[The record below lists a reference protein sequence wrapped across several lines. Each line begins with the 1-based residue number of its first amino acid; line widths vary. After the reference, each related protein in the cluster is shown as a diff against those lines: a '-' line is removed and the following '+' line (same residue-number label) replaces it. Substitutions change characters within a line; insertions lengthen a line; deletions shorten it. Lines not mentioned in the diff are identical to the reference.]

1 MQKEFSRRD
10 FLKGMAVVTASG
22 LLVACGGGNGTPVK
36 LAFAAMNNFYDQ
48 AETLNGYVLCQGFQV
63 KNLSASDITL
73 DGLLDFETYD
83 KKEREVG
90 VEEAIRALAGSSKT
104 ITAKTS
110 AGAVT
115 SIAVLDPASS
125 KTLKP
130 GESAKVWFYAIA
142 PTNETTL
149 DILYQGVHQCY
160 LSYGKDL
167 PSHEPGGG
175 GGSSA
180 SSTVSSSSATS
191 ESASLSTAASEES
204 ASASTAASEVGVME
218 SPSDSVNREASASR

>member
-36 LAFAAMNNFYDQ
+36 LAFVAMDNFYDQ
-48 AETLNGYVLCQGFQV
+48 YEIPNGYVLHQVFQV

-73 DGLLDFETYD
+73 DGLLDFETCD
-83 KKEREVG
+83 QKASEVG
-90 VEEAIRALAGSSKT
+90 EEKAIRALAGSSKT

-115 SIAVLDPASS
+115 SIAMLDPASS

-130 GESAKVWFYAIA
+130 GESAMVWFSAIA
-142 PTNETTL
+142 PNNETTL

-175 GGSSA
+175 GSSSA
-180 SSTVSSSSATS
+180 SSAVSSSSTTA
-191 ESASLSTAASEES
+191 ESASTSTAASEEV
-204 ASASTAASEVGVME
+204 AVME
-218 SPSDSVNREASASR
+218 SQSDSVDREASASR

>member
-22 LLVACGGGNGTPVK
+22 LLVACGGGNGTSVK
-36 LAFAAMNNFYDQ
+36 LAFVAMDNFYDQ
-48 AETLNGYVLCQGFQV
+48 DETPNGYVLCQGFQV

-73 DGLLDFETYD
+73 DGLLDFGTCDE
-83 KKEREVG
+83 KASEVG
-90 VEEAIRALAGSSKT
+90 EEKAIRALAGSSKT

-115 SIAVLDPASS
+115 SIAALDPASS

-130 GESAKVWFYAIA
+130 GESAMVWFSAIA
-142 PTNETTL
+142 PNNETTL

-175 GGSSA
+175 GSSSA

-191 ESASLSTAASEES
+191 ESASTAASED
-204 ASASTAASEVGVME
+204 GVME
-218 SPSDSVNREASASR
+218 SPSSVDREASASR

>member
-22 LLVACGGGNGTPVK
+22 LLVACGGGGNGTPVK
-36 LAFAAMNNFYDQ
+36 LAFVAMDDFYDQ
-48 AETLNGYVLCQGFQV
+48 DETPNGYVLCQGFQV

-73 DGLLDFETYD
+73 EGLLDFETYNN
-83 KKEREVG
+83 KESEVG
-90 VEEAIRALAGSSKT
+90 VEKAIRALAGSSKT

-115 SIAVLDPASS
+115 SIAVLDPSS
-125 KTLKP
+125 PKTLKP
-130 GESAKVWFYAIA
+130 GESAMVWFFAIA
-142 PTNETTL
+142 PSNETTL

-180 SSTVSSSSATS
+180 SSTVSSSSAT
-191 ESASLSTAASEES
+191 EES
-204 ASASTAASEVGVME
+204 ASSSTAASEVGAIE
-218 SPSDSVNREASASR
+218 SPSYSVGREASASR

>member
-22 LLVACGGGNGTPVK
+22 LLMACGGGNGTPVK
-36 LAFAAMNNFYDQ
+36 LAFVAMDDFYDQ
-48 AETLNGYVLCQGFQV
+48 AETQNGYVLCQGFQV

-130 GESAKVWFYAIA
+130 GESAKVWFSAIA

-180 SSTVSSSSATS
+180 SSAVSSSSTTA
-191 ESASLSTAASEES
+191 ESASS
-204 ASASTAASEVGVME
+204 STAASEVGVME
-218 SPSDSVNREASASR
+218 SPSDSVDREASASR

>member
-36 LAFAAMNNFYDQ
+36 LAFIAMDDFDDQ
-48 AETLNGYVLCQGFQV
+48 DETPNGYVLYQVFQV

-73 DGLLDFETYD
+73 DGLLDFETYN
-83 KKEREVG
+83 KEAREVG
-90 VEEAIRALAGSSKT
+90 DEEAIRALAGSSKT

-142 PTNETTL
+142 PNNETTL

-175 GGSSA
+175 GSGSA
-180 SSTVSSSSATS
+180 SSAVSSSST
-191 ESASLSTAASEES
+191 TEE
-204 ASASTAASEVGVME
+204 SASTAASEDGVME
-218 SPSDSVNREASASR
+218 SPSSVDREASASR

>member
-1 MQKEFSRRD
+1 MGEKFSRRD

-22 LLVACGGGNGTPVK
+22 LLVACGGGNGTQVK
-36 LAFAAMNNFYDQ
+36 LAFVAMDNFYDQ
-48 AETLNGYVLCQGFQV
+48 DETPNGYVLCQGFQV
-63 KNLSASDITL
+63 KNLSASDIAL
-73 DGLLDFETYD
+73 DGLLDLETYD

-130 GESAKVWFYAIA
+130 GESAKVWFFAIA
-142 PTNETTL
+142 PNNETTL

-175 GGSSA
+175 GSSSA
-180 SSTVSSSSATS
+180 SSTVSSSFATS
-191 ESASLSTAASEES
+191 ES
-204 ASASTAASEVGVME
+204 ASASTAASEEVAVME
-218 SPSDSVNREASASR
+218 SPSSVDREASASR

>member
-36 LAFAAMNNFYDQ
+36 LAFVAMDDFYDQ
-48 AETLNGYVLCQGFQV
+48 DETLNGYVLCQGFQV

-130 GESAKVWFYAIA
+130 GESAKVWFSAIA

-175 GGSSA
+175 SSA
-180 SSTVSSSSATS
+180 SSAVSSSSATA
-191 ESASLSTAASEES
+191 ESASS
-204 ASASTAASEVGVME
+204 STAASEVGVME
-218 SPSDSVNREASASR
+218 SPSDSVDREASASR

>member
-36 LAFAAMNNFYDQ
+36 LAFVVMDNFYDQ
-48 AETLNGYVLCQGFQV
+48 DETPNGYVLCQGFQV

-90 VEEAIRALAGSSKT
+90 VEEAIRALADSSKT

-115 SIAVLDPASS
+115 SIAALDPASS

-130 GESAKVWFYAIA
+130 GERAMVWFSAIA
-142 PTNETTL
+142 PNNETTL

-175 GGSSA
+175 GSSA

-191 ESASLSTAASEES
+191 ESASTAASE
-204 ASASTAASEVGVME
+204 EVGVME
-218 SPSDSVNREASASR
+218 SPSSVDREASASR

>member
-22 LLVACGGGNGTPVK
+22 LLMACGGGNGTPVK
-36 LAFAAMNNFYDQ
+36 LAFVAMDNFYDQ
-48 AETLNGYVLCQGFQV
+48 AETQNENGYVLCQGFQV

-73 DGLLDFETYD
+73 DGLLDFETYN
-83 KKEREVG
+83 KKERKVG

-130 GESAKVWFYAIA
+130 GESAMVWFSAIA
-142 PTNETTL
+142 PANETTL

-175 GGSSA
+175 GSGSA
-180 SSTVSSSSATS
+180 SSAVSSSSTTA
-191 ESASLSTAASEES
+191 ESASS
-204 ASASTAASEVGVME
+204 STAASEVGVME
-218 SPSDSVNREASASR
+218 SPSSVDREASASR

>member
-36 LAFAAMNNFYDQ
+36 LAFVAMDDFYDQ
-48 AETLNGYVLCQGFQV
+48 DETSNGYVVCQGFQV

-142 PTNETTL
+142 PNNETTL

-175 GGSSA
+175 GSSSA

-191 ESASLSTAASEES
+191 ES

-218 SPSDSVNREASASR
+218 SPSSVDREASASR

>member
-1 MQKEFSRRD
+1 MGEKFSRRD
-10 FLKGMAVVTASG
+10 FLKGMAAVTASG

-36 LAFAAMNNFYDQ
+36 LAFVAMDDSYGQD
-48 AETLNGYVLCQGFQV
+48 EIPNGYVLHQVFQV

-142 PTNETTL
+142 PNNETTL

-167 PSHEPGGG
+167 PSHEPGGSG
-175 GGSSA
+175 SSSA
-180 SSTVSSSSATS
+180 SSTVSSSATS
-191 ESASLSTAASEES
+191 ES
-204 ASASTAASEVGVME
+204 ASASTAASEEVAVME
-218 SPSDSVNREASASR
+218 SPSSVDREASASR

>member
-36 LAFAAMNNFYDQ
+36 LAFVAMDNFYDQ
-48 AETLNGYVLCQGFQV
+48 AETLNDYVLCQGFQV

-191 ESASLSTAASEES
+191 ESASTAASED
-204 ASASTAASEVGVME
+204 GVME
-218 SPSDSVNREASASR
+218 SPSSVDREASASR

>member
-1 MQKEFSRRD
+1 MGEKFSRRD

-36 LAFAAMNNFYDQ
+36 LAFVAMDNFYDQ
-48 AETLNGYVLCQGFQV
+48 AETPNGYVLCQGFQV

-83 KKEREVG
+83 KKERKVG

-104 ITAKTS
+104 ITAKIS

-130 GESAKVWFYAIA
+130 GESAKIWFYAIA
-142 PTNETTL
+142 PNNETTL

-180 SSTVSSSSATS
+180 SSAVSSSST
-191 ESASLSTAASEES
+191 TEE
-204 ASASTAASEVGVME
+204 SASTAASEDGVME
-218 SPSDSVNREASASR
+218 SPSSVDREASASR

>member
-1 MQKEFSRRD
+1 MGEKFSRRD

-36 LAFAAMNNFYDQ
+36 LAFVAMDNFYDQ
-48 AETLNGYVLCQGFQV
+48 DETLNGYVLCQGFQV

-130 GESAKVWFYAIA
+130 GESAKVWFFAIA
-142 PTNETTL
+142 PNNETTL

-175 GGSSA
+175 GSSSA
-180 SSTVSSSSATS
+180 SSTVSSSFATS
-191 ESASLSTAASEES
+191 ES
-204 ASASTAASEVGVME
+204 ASASTAASEEVAVME
-218 SPSDSVNREASASR
+218 SPSSVDREASASR

>member
-36 LAFAAMNNFYDQ
+36 LAFVAMDNFYDQ
-48 AETLNGYVLCQGFQV
+48 AETQNGYVLCQGFQV

-130 GESAKVWFYAIA
+130 GESAKVWFFAIA

-167 PSHEPGGG
+167 PSQEPGGG

-180 SSTVSSSSATS
+180 SSAVSSSSTTA
-191 ESASLSTAASEES
+191 ESASS
-204 ASASTAASEVGVME
+204 STAASEVGVMK
-218 SPSDSVNREASASR
+218 SPSDSVDREASASR

>member
-1 MQKEFSRRD
+1 MGEKFSRRD

-36 LAFAAMNNFYDQ
+36 LAFVAMDNFYDQ
-48 AETLNGYVLCQGFQV
+48 DETLNSYVLCQGFQV

-142 PTNETTL
+142 PNNETTL

-167 PSHEPGGG
+167 PSHEPGDGS
-175 GGSSA
+175 SSA
-180 SSTVSSSSATS
+180 SSTVSSSATA
-191 ESASLSTAASEES
+191 E
-204 ASASTAASEVGVME
+204 SASTAASEEAGVME
-218 SPSDSVNREASASR
+218 SPSSVDREASASR

>member
-1 MQKEFSRRD
+1 MSEKFSRRD

-22 LLVACGGGNGTPVK
+22 LLVACGGGNGTSVK
-36 LAFAAMNNFYDQ
+36 LAFVAMDDSYGQ
-48 AETLNGYVLCQGFQV
+48 YEIPNGYVLHQVFQV

-83 KKEREVG
+83 KKERGVG

-142 PTNETTL
+142 PNNETTL

-175 GGSSA
+175 GSSSA
-180 SSTVSSSSATS
+180 SSTVSSGSATS
-191 ESASLSTAASEES
+191 ES

-218 SPSDSVNREASASR
+218 SPSDSVDREASASR

>member
-1 MQKEFSRRD
+1 MGEKFSRRD

-36 LAFAAMNNFYDQ
+36 LAFVAMDNFYDQ
-48 AETLNGYVLCQGFQV
+48 AETQNGYVLCQGFQV

-83 KKEREVG
+83 KKERDVG

-130 GESAKVWFYAIA
+130 GESAKVWFFAIA

-167 PSHEPGGG
+167 PSQEPGGG
-175 GGSSA
+175 GSGSA
-180 SSTVSSSSATS
+180 SSAVSSSSTTA
-191 ESASLSTAASEES
+191 ESASS
-204 ASASTAASEVGVME
+204 STAASEVGVME
-218 SPSDSVNREASASR
+218 SPSDSVDREASASR

>member
-1 MQKEFSRRD
+1 MGEKFSRRD

-36 LAFAAMNNFYDQ
+36 LAFVAMDNFYDQ
-48 AETLNGYVLCQGFQV
+48 DETLNGYVLCQGFQV

-175 GGSSA
+175 GSSSA
-180 SSTVSSSSATS
+180 SSAVSSSSTTE
-191 ESASLSTAASEES
+191 ESASSSTAASEEV
-204 ASASTAASEVGVME
+204 AVME
-218 SPSDSVNREASASR
+218 SPSDPVDREASASR

>member
-1 MQKEFSRRD
+1 MGEKFSRRD

-36 LAFAAMNNFYDQ
+36 LAFVAMDNFYDQ
-48 AETLNGYVLCQGFQV
+48 DETLNGYVLCQGFQV

-130 GESAKVWFYAIA
+130 GESAKVWFSAIA

-175 GGSSA
+175 GSSSA
-180 SSTVSSSSATS
+180 SSTVSSSSATA
-191 ESASLSTAASEES
+191 E
-204 ASASTAASEVGVME
+204 SASTAASEVGVME
-218 SPSDSVNREASASR
+218 SPSSVDREASASR

>member
-36 LAFAAMNNFYDQ
+36 LAFVAMDNFYDQ
-48 AETLNGYVLCQGFQV
+48 AETQNGYVLCQGFQV

-115 SIAVLDPASS
+115 SIAALDPASS

-130 GESAKVWFYAIA
+130 GESAKVWFSAIA

-167 PSHEPGGG
+167 PSQEPGGG
-175 GGSSA
+175 GSGSA
-180 SSTVSSSSATS
+180 SSAVSSSSTTA
-191 ESASLSTAASEES
+191 ESASSSTAASE
-204 ASASTAASEVGVME
+204 EVGVME
-218 SPSDSVNREASASR
+218 SPSGSVDREASASR

>member
-36 LAFAAMNNFYDQ
+36 LAFVAMDNFYDQ
-48 AETLNGYVLCQGFQV
+48 AETLNDYVLCQGFQV

-90 VEEAIRALAGSSKT
+90 VEGAIRALAGSSKT

-130 GESAKVWFYAIA
+130 GESAKIWFYAIA
-142 PTNETTL
+142 PNNETTL

-175 GGSSA
+175 GSSSA

-191 ESASLSTAASEES
+191 ESASTAES
-204 ASASTAASEVGVME
+204 ASSSTAASEVGVME
-218 SPSDSVNREASASR
+218 SPSSVDREASASR

>member
-1 MQKEFSRRD
+1 
-10 FLKGMAVVTASG
+10 MAVVTASG

-36 LAFAAMNNFYDQ
+36 LAFVAMDNFYDQ
-48 AETLNGYVLCQGFQV
+48 DETPNGYVLCQGFQV

-73 DGLLDFETYD
+73 DGLLDFETYNNEES
-83 KKEREVG
+83 KVG

-110 AGAVT
+110 AGVVT

-130 GESAKVWFYAIA
+130 GESAMVWFYAIA
-142 PTNETTL
+142 PTNETRL

-175 GGSSA
+175 SSSSA

-191 ESASLSTAASEES
+191 ESASASTAASEEV
-204 ASASTAASEVGVME
+204 AVME
-218 SPSDSVNREASASR
+218 SPSSVDREASASR

>member
-1 MQKEFSRRD
+1 MSEKFSRRD

-36 LAFAAMNNFYDQ
+36 LAFVAMDNFYDRD
-48 AETLNGYVLCQGFQV
+48 ETLNSYVLCQGFQV

-142 PTNETTL
+142 PNNETTL

-175 GGSSA
+175 GSSSA
-180 SSTVSSSSATS
+180 SSAVSSSST
-191 ESASLSTAASEES
+191 TEES
-204 ASASTAASEVGVME
+204 ASSSTAASEVGVME
-218 SPSDSVNREASASR
+218 SPSSVDREASASR

>member
-36 LAFAAMNNFYDQ
+36 LAFVAMDNFYDQ
-48 AETLNGYVLCQGFQV
+48 AETLNDYVLCQGFQV

-90 VEEAIRALAGSSKT
+90 VEGAIRALAGSSKT

-130 GESAKVWFYAIA
+130 GESAKIWFYAIA
-142 PTNETTL
+142 PNNETTL

-175 GGSSA
+175 GSSSA

-191 ESASLSTAASEES
+191 ESAST
-204 ASASTAASEVGVME
+204 STAASEVGVME
-218 SPSDSVNREASASR
+218 SPSSVDREASASR

>member
-1 MQKEFSRRD
+1 MGEKFSRRD

-22 LLVACGGGNGTPVK
+22 LLVACGGGNGMPVK
-36 LAFAAMNNFYDQ
+36 LAFVAMDNFYDQ
-48 AETLNGYVLCQGFQV
+48 DETLNSYVLCQGFQV

-130 GESAKVWFYAIA
+130 GESAKVWFFAIA

-175 GGSSA
+175 GSSA

-191 ESASLSTAASEES
+191 ESASTAASE
-204 ASASTAASEVGVME
+204 EVGVME
-218 SPSDSVNREASASR
+218 SPSDSVDREASASR

>member
-1 MQKEFSRRD
+1 MGEKFSRRD

-36 LAFAAMNNFYDQ
+36 LAFVAMDNFYDQ
-48 AETLNGYVLCQGFQV
+48 AETLNDYVLCQGFQV

-73 DGLLDFETYD
+73 DGLLDFKTYD

-142 PTNETTL
+142 PNNETTL

-175 GGSSA
+175 GS
-180 SSTVSSSSATS
+180 SSTTS
-191 ESASLSTAASEES
+191 ESAST
-204 ASASTAASEVGVME
+204 STAASEVGVME
-218 SPSDSVNREASASR
+218 SPSSVDREASASR

>member
-36 LAFAAMNNFYDQ
+36 LAFVAMDNFYDQ
-48 AETLNGYVLCQGFQV
+48 DETLNGYVLCQGFQV

-73 DGLLDFETYD
+73 DGLLDFKTYD

-142 PTNETTL
+142 PNNETTL

-175 GGSSA
+175 GSSSA

-191 ESASLSTAASEES
+191 ESASTAASED
-204 ASASTAASEVGVME
+204 GVME
-218 SPSDSVNREASASR
+218 SPSSVDREASASR

>member
-22 LLVACGGGNGTPVK
+22 LLMACGGGNGTPVK
-36 LAFAAMNNFYDQ
+36 LAFVAMDNFYDQ
-48 AETLNGYVLCQGFQV
+48 AETQNGYVLCQGFQV

-130 GESAKVWFYAIA
+130 GESAKVWFFAIA

-167 PSHEPGGG
+167 PSYEPGGG
-175 GGSSA
+175 GSSSA
-180 SSTVSSSSATS
+180 SSTVSSSSATA
-191 ESASLSTAASEES
+191 E
-204 ASASTAASEVGVME
+204 SASTAASEAGVME
-218 SPSDSVNREASASR
+218 SPSSVDREASASR

>member
-36 LAFAAMNNFYDQ
+36 LAFVAMDNFYDQ
-48 AETLNGYVLCQGFQV
+48 AETLNDYVLCQGFQV

-90 VEEAIRALAGSSKT
+90 VEGAIRALVGSSKT

-130 GESAKVWFYAIA
+130 GESAKIWFSAIA
-142 PTNETTL
+142 PNNETTL

-175 GGSSA
+175 GSSSA

-191 ESASLSTAASEES
+191 ESASTAASED
-204 ASASTAASEVGVME
+204 GVME
-218 SPSDSVNREASASR
+218 SPSSVDREASASR

>member
-36 LAFAAMNNFYDQ
+36 LAFVAMDNFYDQ
-48 AETLNGYVLCQGFQV
+48 AETLNDYVLCQGFQV

-83 KKEREVG
+83 KKERKFG

-142 PTNETTL
+142 PNNETTL

-175 GGSSA
+175 GSSSA
-180 SSTVSSSSATS
+180 SSAVSSSST
-191 ESASLSTAASEES
+191 TAE
-204 ASASTAASEVGVME
+204 SASTAASEDGVME
-218 SPSDSVNREASASR
+218 SPSDSVDRETSASR

>member
-10 FLKGMAVVTASG
+10 FLKGMAGVTASG

-36 LAFAAMNNFYDQ
+36 LAFVAMDNFYDQ
-48 AETLNGYVLCQGFQV
+48 AETQNGYVLCQGFQV

-115 SIAVLDPASS
+115 SIAALDPTSS

-130 GESAKVWFYAIA
+130 GESAMVWFSAIA

-180 SSTVSSSSATS
+180 SSAVSSSSATE
-191 ESASLSTAASEES
+191 ESASSSTAASEI
-204 ASASTAASEVGVME
+204 GVME
-218 SPSDSVNREASASR
+218 SPSSVDREASASR

>member
-1 MQKEFSRRD
+1 MGEKFSRRD

-22 LLVACGGGNGTPVK
+22 LMVACGGGNGPPGK
-36 LAFAAMNNFYDQ
+36 LAFVAMDNFYDQ
-48 AETLNGYVLCQGFQV
+48 AETQNGYVLCQGFQV

-110 AGAVT
+110 AGAVM

-130 GESAKVWFYAIA
+130 GESAKVWFSAIA

-180 SSTVSSSSATS
+180 SSAVSSSSTTA
-191 ESASLSTAASEES
+191 ESASS
-204 ASASTAASEVGVME
+204 STAASEVGVME
-218 SPSDSVNREASASR
+218 SPSDSVDREASASR

>member
-36 LAFAAMNNFYDQ
+36 LAFVAMDNFYDQ
-48 AETLNGYVLCQGFQV
+48 DETPNGYVLCQGFQV

-73 DGLLDFETYD
+73 DGLLDFETYNNI
-83 KKEREVG
+83 ERKFG

-130 GESAKVWFYAIA
+130 GESAKVWFSAIA

-175 GGSSA
+175 GSSSA

-191 ESASLSTAASEES
+191 ES

-218 SPSDSVNREASASR
+218 SPSSVDREASASR

>member
-1 MQKEFSRRD
+1 MGEKFSRRD

-36 LAFAAMNNFYDQ
+36 LAFVAMDNFYDQ
-48 AETLNGYVLCQGFQV
+48 DETPNGYVLCQGFQV

-73 DGLLDFETYD
+73 DGLLDFETYNNEES
-83 KKEREVG
+83 KVG

-110 AGAVT
+110 AGAVM

-130 GESAKVWFYAIA
+130 GESAKVWFFAIA

-175 GGSSA
+175 DSSSA
-180 SSTVSSSSATS
+180 SSTVSSSSATA
-191 ESASLSTAASEES
+191 E
-204 ASASTAASEVGVME
+204 SASTAASEDGVME
-218 SPSDSVNREASASR
+218 SPSSVDREASASR

>member
-36 LAFAAMNNFYDQ
+36 LAFVAMDDSYGQD
-48 AETLNGYVLCQGFQV
+48 ETPNGYYVLHQVFQV

-73 DGLLDFETYD
+73 EGLLDFETCD

-130 GESAKVWFYAIA
+130 GESATVWFFAIA

-175 GGSSA
+175 GSGSA
-180 SSTVSSSSATS
+180 SSAVSSSSTTA
-191 ESASLSTAASEES
+191 ESASSSTAASE
-204 ASASTAASEVGVME
+204 AGVME
-218 SPSDSVNREASASR
+218 SPSSVDREASASR

>member
-1 MQKEFSRRD
+1 MGEKFSRRD

-36 LAFAAMNNFYDQ
+36 LAFVAMDNFYDQ
-48 AETLNGYVLCQGFQV
+48 DETLNSYVLCQGFQV

-175 GGSSA
+175 GSSSA
-180 SSTVSSSSATS
+180 SSAVSSSSATS
-191 ESASLSTAASEES
+191 ESASASTAASEEV
-204 ASASTAASEVGVME
+204 AVME
-218 SPSDSVNREASASR
+218 SPSDSVDREASASR

>member
-36 LAFAAMNNFYDQ
+36 LAFVAMDDFDDQ
-48 AETLNGYVLCQGFQV
+48 DETPNGYVLYQGFQV

-73 DGLLDFETYD
+73 DGLLDFETYN
-83 KKEREVG
+83 KEAREVG
-90 VEEAIRALAGSSKT
+90 DEKAIRALAGSSKT

-130 GESAKVWFYAIA
+130 GESAKVWFFAIA

-175 GGSSA
+175 GSSA

-191 ESASLSTAASEES
+191 ESASTAASE
-204 ASASTAASEVGVME
+204 EVGVME
-218 SPSDSVNREASASR
+218 SPSSVDREASASR

>member
-1 MQKEFSRRD
+1 MGEKFSRRD

-36 LAFAAMNNFYDQ
+36 LAFVAMDNFYDQ
-48 AETLNGYVLCQGFQV
+48 DETLNGYVLCQGFQV

-73 DGLLDFETYD
+73 DGLLDFETYN
-83 KKEREVG
+83 KEERKAG

-130 GESAKVWFYAIA
+130 GESAMVWFSAIA
-142 PTNETTL
+142 PNNETTL

-175 GGSSA
+175 GSGSA
-180 SSTVSSSSATS
+180 SSAVSSSSTTA
-191 ESASLSTAASEES
+191 ESASSSTAASE
-204 ASASTAASEVGVME
+204 EVGVME
-218 SPSDSVNREASASR
+218 SPSSVDREASASR